1 VSPCYDRRDPTLPA
15 HDGEGSPLKGD
26 VQPPEPRD
34 ADRSPILGQQTASA
48 PPGRRLCGLPMP
60 QIFYGWWVVFG
71 CAAIIFM
78 AAGTF
83 FYGFGAIF
91 DSLVDEFGW
100 SHASVSLGFSMRAEV
115 GGIFAP
121 LVGYLVD
128 RLGPRKLLLAG
139 VITVGLG
146 FLWISRINTLWEFYG
161 AVIVIALG
169 MGACGGLVGQVAIAN
184 WFERKRGRAMAF
196 LATGAGASGVMVTLL
211 AWLISVYGWR
221 SALMT
226 MAVVT
231 WAIGIPSAMLVRQ
244 RPEDYGLAPDGEPAP
259 AVAPVAAPM
268 AADDPQPPPRAAE
281 GMTAREALRTRA
293 FWFLSLAFAFSWF
306 GTTAIVVHQ
315 IPALTAT
322 GFSEESAALA
332 VTLMTLVSLGGRMGF
347 GWLADFRDKR
357 LVLAAAF
364 ALQTLGMLLFA
375 AVHTWWQLIPFLLV
389 YAPGYGGNI
398 SVRPALQAEYF
409 GRRALGS
416 IMGLTFFITSLGNV
430 VGPVF
435 VGWMYDTTDSYRLAF
450 VITAFASLA
459 AIPLVLSIPRPQPQA
474 VAAGTSTVQA

>member
-1 VSPCYDRRDPTLPA
+1 LKREAQPPDPCDADLSPTLER
-15 HDGEGSPLKGD
+15 HGGSIPL
-26 VQPPEPRD
+26 
-34 ADRSPILGQQTASA
+34 A
-48 PPGRRLCGLPMP
+48 RRLHTLPLP
-60 QIFYGWWVVFG
+60 HVFYGWWIVF
-71 CAAIIFM
+71 ASASIIFI

-83 FYGFGAIF
+83 FYGFSAIF

-100 SHASVSLGFSMRAEV
+100 SRASISFGFSMRAEV

-121 LVGYLVD
+121 LVGYMVD

-139 VITVGLG
+139 VTAVGLG
-146 FLWISRINTLWEFYG
+146 FLWFSRVSTLWEFYA

-169 MGACGGLVGQVAIAN
+169 MASCGGLVGQVAIAN

-196 LATGAGASGVMVTLL
+196 LTVGAGASGIMVTIL
-211 AWLISVYGWR
+211 AWLISLYGWR
-221 SALMT
+221 SALAIL
-226 MAVVT
+226 AVVT
-231 WAIGIPSAMLVRQ
+231 WVVGIPLAMLVRQ

-259 AVAPVAAPM
+259 AVAPVPAPAAT
-268 AADDPQPPPRAAE
+268 DGLPPPRVVE
-281 GMTAREALRTRA
+281 GMTVREALRSRV
-293 FWFLSLAFAFSWF
+293 FWFLAIALSFSWF

-322 GFSEESAALA
+322 GFSDESAAVV
-332 VTLMTLVSLGGRMGF
+332 VTLTILVSLSGRLGF

-375 AVHTWWQLIPFLLV
+375 FVHTWWHLIPFLLL

-398 SVRPALQAEYF
+398 AVRPALQAEYF
-409 GRRALGS
+409 GRRALGL

-430 VGPVF
+430 LGPVF
-435 VGWMYDTTDSYRLAF
+435 VGWMYDVMESYRLAF

-459 AIPLVLSIPRPQPQA
+459 AIPLVLSMPRSQPQDVHQDLSPVPA
-474 VAAGTSTVQA
+474 

>member
-1 VSPCYDRRDPTLPA
+1 M
-15 HDGEGSPLKGD
+15 
-26 VQPPEPRD
+26 PR
-34 ADRSPILGQQTASA
+34 
-48 PPGRRLCGLPMP
+48 
-60 QIFYGWWVVFG
+60 IFYGWWIVL
-71 CAAIIFM
+71 ASASIIFI

-83 FYGFGAIF
+83 FYGFSAIF

-100 SHASVSLGFSMRAEV
+100 SHAAVSLGFSMRAEV

-121 LVGYLVD
+121 VVGYLVD
-128 RLGPRKLLLAG
+128 RLGPRKLLFTG
-139 VITVGLG
+139 VIAVGLG
-146 FLWISRINTLWEFYG
+146 FIWISRIQTLWEFYG

-169 MGACGGLVGQVAIAN
+169 MASCGGLVGQVAIAN

-196 LATGAGASGVMVTLL
+196 LTVGAGTSGIMVMIL
-211 AWLISVYGWR
+211 AWLISALGWR
-221 SALMT
+221 GALAT
-226 MAVVT
+226 LAVVI
-231 WAIGIPSAMLVRQ
+231 WAVGIPAAMVVRW
-244 RPEDYGLAPDGEPAP
+244 RPEDHGLAPDGEPIP
-259 AVAPVAAPM
+259 AAALPI
-268 AADDPQPPPRAAE
+268 AESPSSPPPVAE
-281 GMTAREALRTRA
+281 GMTARQALRGRT
-293 FWFLSLAFAFSWF
+293 FWFLSLALALSWL

-322 GFSEESAALA
+322 GFSDESAALA
-332 VTLMTLVSLGGRMGF
+332 VTLMTLVSLTGRVGF

-357 LVLAAAF
+357 IVLAVAF
-364 ALQTLGMLLFA
+364 ALQTVGMLIFA
-375 AVHTWWQLIPFLLV
+375 AVHVWWHLIPFLLL

-435 VGWMYDTTDSYRLAF
+435 VGWMYDVMDSYRLAF

-459 AIPLVLSIPRPQPQA
+459 AIPLVLSIPRPQESSASPAQSSVPA
-474 VAAGTSTVQA
+474 

>member
-1 VSPCYDRRDPTLPA
+1 
-15 HDGEGSPLKGD
+15 LKRNA
-26 VQPPEPRD
+26 QPPDPRD
-34 ADRSPILGQQTASA
+34 DSPSPMQDQHAGSTLA
-48 PPGRRLCGLPMP
+48 PRRLRVLPVP
-60 QIFYGWWVVFG
+60 HVFYGWWVVF
-71 CAAIIFM
+71 ASASIIFI

-83 FYGFGAIF
+83 FYGFSAIF
-91 DSLVDEFGW
+91 DSLADEFGW
-100 SHASVSLGFSMRAEV
+100 SHAAISFGFSMRAEV

-121 LVGYLVD
+121 VVGYMVD
-128 RLGPRKLLLAG
+128 RMGPRKLLFAG

-146 FLWISRINTLWEFYG
+146 YLWISRINTLWEFYG

-169 MGACGGLVGQVAIAN
+169 MAACGGLVGQVAIAN

-196 LATGAGASGVMVTLL
+196 LTVGAGASGIMVTVL
-211 AWLISVYGWR
+211 AWLISLYGWR
-221 SALMT
+221 SALVIL
-226 MAVVT
+226 AVVT
-231 WAIGIPSAMLVRQ
+231 WAVGIPAAMLVRR

-259 AVAPVAAPM
+259 AVAPVAAPA
-268 AADDPQPPPRAAE
+268 AADGPPPPPVAE
-281 GMTAREALRTRA
+281 GMTVREALRSRA

-322 GFSEESAALA
+322 GFSAESAALA
-332 VTLMTLVSLGGRMGF
+332 VTLTILISLSGRLGF

-357 LVLAAAF
+357 LVLAGAF

-375 AVHTWWQLIPFLLV
+375 AVHVWWHLIPFLLL

-430 VGPVF
+430 LGPVF
-435 VGWMYDTTDSYRLAF
+435 VGWMYDVMDSYRLAF
-450 VITAFASLA
+450 VITAVVSLA
-459 AIPLVLSIPRPQPQA
+459 AIPLVLSMPRPQARDVRPGLSPAQA
-474 VAAGTSTVQA
+474 

>member
-1 VSPCYDRRDPTLPA
+1 MKREA
-15 HDGEGSPLKGD
+15 
-26 VQPPEPRD
+26 QPPDPRD
-34 ADRSPILGQQTASA
+34 ASPSPMLDRHAGSTPAA
-48 PPGRRLCGLPMP
+48 RRLRILPVP
-60 QIFYGWWVVFG
+60 QIFYGWWVVF
-71 CAAIIFM
+71 ASASIIFI

-83 FYGFGAIF
+83 FYGFSAIF

-100 SHASVSLGFSMRAEV
+100 SHAAISFGFSMRAEV

-121 LVGYLVD
+121 VVGYMVD
-128 RLGPRKLLLAG
+128 RLGPRKLLFAG
-139 VITVGLG
+139 VTTVGLG
-146 FLWISRINTLWEFYG
+146 FLWFSRINTLWGFYG

-169 MGACGGLVGQVAIAN
+169 MAACGGLVGQVAIAN

-196 LATGAGASGVMVTLL
+196 LTVGAGASGIMVTIL
-211 AWLISVYGWR
+211 AWLISLYGWR
-221 SALMT
+221 SALAIL
-226 MAVVT
+226 AVVT
-231 WAIGIPSAMLVRQ
+231 WAVGIPSAMLVRR

-259 AVAPVAAPM
+259 AVAPVAAPT
-268 AADDPQPPPRAAE
+268 AADGPPPPQVAE
-281 GMTAREALRTRA
+281 GMTVREALRSRA
-293 FWFLSLAFAFSWF
+293 FWFLAIAFAFSWF

-332 VTLMTLVSLGGRMGF
+332 VTLTILISLSGRLGF

-357 LVLAAAF
+357 LVLAGAF

-375 AVHTWWQLIPFLLV
+375 AVHTWWHLIPFLLL

-430 VGPVF
+430 LGPVF
-435 VGWMYDTTDSYRLAF
+435 VGWMYDAMESYRLAF

-459 AIPLVLSIPRPQPQA
+459 AIPLVLSMPRPKPQDVHRDLSPLPA
-474 VAAGTSTVQA
+474 

>member
-1 VSPCYDRRDPTLPA
+1 MLDQHAGSTL
-15 HDGEGSPLKGD
+15 
-26 VQPPEPRD
+26 
-34 ADRSPILGQQTASA
+34 A
-48 PPGRRLCGLPMP
+48 PRRLRVLPVP
-60 QIFYGWWVVFG
+60 HVFYGWWVVF
-71 CAAIIFM
+71 ASASIIFI

-83 FYGFGAIF
+83 FYGFSAIF
-91 DSLVDEFGW
+91 DSLADEFGW
-100 SHASVSLGFSMRAEV
+100 SHAAISFGFSMRAEV

-121 LVGYLVD
+121 VVGYMVD
-128 RLGPRKLLLAG
+128 RMGPRKLLFAG

-146 FLWISRINTLWEFYG
+146 YLWISRINTLWEFYG

-169 MGACGGLVGQVAIAN
+169 MAACGGLVGQVAIAN

-196 LATGAGASGVMVTLL
+196 LTVGAGASGIMVTVL
-211 AWLISVYGWR
+211 AWLISLYGWR
-221 SALMT
+221 SALVIL
-226 MAVVT
+226 AVVT
-231 WAIGIPSAMLVRQ
+231 WAVGIPAAMLVRR

-259 AVAPVAAPM
+259 AVAPVAAPA
-268 AADDPQPPPRAAE
+268 AADGPPPPPVAE
-281 GMTAREALRTRA
+281 GMTVREALRSRA

-322 GFSEESAALA
+322 GFSTESAALA
-332 VTLMTLVSLGGRMGF
+332 VTLMTLISLSGRLGF

-357 LVLAAAF
+357 LVLAGAF

-375 AVHTWWQLIPFLLV
+375 AVHVWWHLIPFLLL

-430 VGPVF
+430 LGPVF
-435 VGWMYDTTDSYRLAF
+435 VGWMYDVTDSYRLAF
-450 VITAFASLA
+450 VITAVASLA
-459 AIPLVLSIPRPQPQA
+459 AIPLVLSMPRPQARDIRPGLSPAQA
-474 VAAGTSTVQA
+474 

>member
-1 VSPCYDRRDPTLPA
+1 LKHETQPADPRDASPDPTLNRHA
-15 HDGEGSPLKGD
+15 ESSLLA
-26 VQPPEPRD
+26 R
-34 ADRSPILGQQTASA
+34 RRRIL
-48 PPGRRLCGLPMP
+48 PVP
-60 QIFYGWWVVFG
+60 QIFYGWWIVF
-71 CAAIIFM
+71 ASASIIFI

-83 FYGFGAIF
+83 FYGFSAIF

-100 SHASVSLGFSMRAEV
+100 SHAAISFGFSMRAEV

-121 LVGYLVD
+121 LVGYMVD

-139 VITVGLG
+139 VTTVGLG
-146 FLWISRINTLWEFYG
+146 FLWMSRIDSLWEFYG

-169 MGACGGLVGQVAIAN
+169 MAACGGLVGQVAIAN

-196 LATGAGASGVMVTLL
+196 LTVGAGASGIMVSIL
-211 AWLISVYGWR
+211 AWLISLYGWR
-221 SALMT
+221 SALAIL
-226 MAVVT
+226 AVVI
-231 WAIGIPSAMLVRQ
+231 WAVGIPAAMLVRR
-244 RPEDYGLAPDGEPAP
+244 RPEDYGLAPDGEPAAAAVP
-259 AVAPVAAPM
+259 AAVPTAAGG
-268 AADDPQPPPRAAE
+268 PPPPPVAE
-281 GMTAREALRTRA
+281 GMTVRQALRSRA
-293 FWFLSLAFAFSWF
+293 FWFLAFAFAFSWF

-332 VTLMTLVSLGGRMGF
+332 VTLTVLVSVGGRLGF

-375 AVHTWWQLIPFLLV
+375 AVHVWWHLIFFLML

-430 VGPVF
+430 LGPVF
-435 VGWMYDTTDSYRLAF
+435 VGWMYDVQESYRLAF

-459 AIPLVLSIPRPQPQA
+459 AIPLVLSMPRPKPRDIRPGPSP
-474 VAAGTSTVQA
+474 VPV